1 MLYTDDSKP
10 RLCLRGEQLA
20 ALKLVNPTLGQK
32 VAFTVEAEIYGMN
45 NYDDKIS
52 VDFEI
57 EKVSIGKP
65 DAEEQVRKMFPSMK
79 S

>member
-1 MLYTDDSKP
+1 MLYASENP
-10 RLCLRGEQLA
+10 RLCLHGEQLA

-32 VAFTVEAEIYGMN
+32 VVFTVEAEIYGMS
-45 NYDDKIS
+45 NYDDKIT

-57 EKVSIGKP
+57 EKVITGKS
-65 DAEEQVRKMFPSMK
+65 DAEDQVRKMFPSMK